1 MLSDQSCRSASL
13 STAAA
18 PVDQQAPG
26 TASNE
31 LTRIDD
37 INKRAALRAA
47 IAPKTTP
54 NTQTTHMELSRSTAR
69 AKRSCAEKGYVVDAF
84 APMFSED
91 THTRTDPIMHR
102 GYYARFR
109 GVDLAV
115 RAFLSKFGD
124 SAQLVVLGC
133 GLDSMFW
140 RLHATLDTPPTY
152 FEVDSEVVCVAKR
165 RIVRAH
171 PALLNAAGAGGLGAA
186 GALAPAAPATS
197 SYRLVAAD
205 LRDVD
210 ALDTS
215 LRAAGLDAAKPTLVL
230 CECVLAYLDPERGDA
245 LVAWSR
251 RTFAAACLFVAYDV
265 VAPKTGD
272 AFGRVMLSNFKDR
285 GAPLLGAA
293 ESLDAVRGRFG
304 DYEASDV
311 RDMRAVYEALVLRQP
326 AELRRISALEIFDDP
341 DEFNLIMAHYC
352 FALAGSG
359 AAVDV
364 ARGLA
369 AQLDAA

>member
-1 MLSDQSCRSASL
+1 
-13 STAAA
+13 
-18 PVDQQAPG
+18 
-26 TASNE
+26 
-31 LTRIDD
+31 
-37 INKRAALRAA
+37 
-47 IAPKTTP
+47 
-54 NTQTTHMELSRSTAR
+54 MELSRSTAR
-69 AKRSCAEKGYVVDAF
+69 AKRSCAEKGYVTDAF
-84 APMFSED
+84 APMFSDD

-109 GVDLAV
+109 GVDVAV
-115 RAFLSKFGD
+115 RTFLSKFGD

-152 FEVDSEVVCVAKR
+152 FEVDSDVVCAAKR
-165 RIVRAH
+165 RIVRSH
-171 PALLNAAGAGGLGAA
+171 PALLDAAGARGLGALGGLGAP
-186 GALAPAAPATS
+186 GASAS
-197 SYRLVAAD
+197 S
-205 LRDVD
+205 
-210 ALDTS
+210 
-215 LRAAGLDAAKPTLVL
+215 PTLVL

-352 FALAGSG
+352 CALAGDG

>member
-1 MLSDQSCRSASL
+1 
-13 STAAA
+13 
-18 PVDQQAPG
+18 
-26 TASNE
+26 
-31 LTRIDD
+31 
-37 INKRAALRAA
+37 
-47 IAPKTTP
+47 
-54 NTQTTHMELSRSTAR
+54 MELSRSTAR

-84 APMFSED
+84 APMFSDD

-102 GYYARFR
+102 GYYALPRPRSSASRSGASSAAPGAARRR
-109 GVDLAV
+109 GA
-115 RAFLSKFGD
+115 R
-124 SAQLVVLGC
+124 
-133 GLDSMFW
+133 
-140 RLHATLDTPPTY
+140 RL
-152 FEVDSEVVCVAKR
+152 
-165 RIVRAH
+165 
-171 PALLNAAGAGGLGAA
+171 GGLGAP
-186 GALAPAAPATS
+186 GASATS
-197 SYRLVAAD
+197 RYHLVAAD

-210 ALDTS
+210 ALDAS
-215 LRAAGLDAAKPTLVL
+215 LRRWARRRADAVL
-230 CECVLAYLDPERGDA
+230 CECVLAYLDLERGDA

-326 AELRRISALEIFDDP
+326 AELRASPPRSRRP
-341 DEFNLIMAHYC
+341 RRFNLIMAHC

>member
-1 MLSDQSCRSASL
+1 
-13 STAAA
+13 
-18 PVDQQAPG
+18 
-26 TASNE
+26 
-31 LTRIDD
+31 
-37 INKRAALRAA
+37 
-47 IAPKTTP
+47 
-54 NTQTTHMELSRSTAR
+54 MELSRSTAR
-69 AKRSCAEKGYVVDAF
+69 AKRSCAEKGYVTDAF
-84 APMFSED
+84 APMFSDD

-109 GVDLAV
+109 GVDVAV
-115 RAFLSKFGD
+115 RTFLSKFGD

-152 FEVDSEVVCVAKR
+152 FEVDS
-165 RIVRAH
+165 
-171 PALLNAAGAGGLGAA
+171 
-186 GALAPAAPATS
+186 
-197 SYRLVAAD
+197 
-205 LRDVD
+205 DV
-210 ALDTS
+210 
-215 LRAAGLDAAKPTLVL
+215 PTLVL

-326 AELRRISALEIFDDP
+326 AELGASPARMTTAP
-341 DEFNLIMAHYC
+341 TVDEHGEMKQEVYN
-352 FALAGSG
+352 
-359 AAVDV
+359 
-364 ARGLA
+364 LA
-369 AQLDAA
+369 AYAIEQYVTEMEVSKHIKAHFDQKYGPTWHCIVGSDFRAYVTHESKNFIFFYQGKTAICLYKCG